1 MGRPPT
7 GRRRARSRPLPLPAL
22 LVLTLLAGLL
32 AALSPARPA
41 AAVAPVPTRAITFNM
56 QGGGLKWSSP
66 VQNLIG
72 AADLVA
78 LQEAQT
84 PPSGTA
90 LTAANRIHDNLGDL
104 DTTPTGLPSLKY
116 SLHELRWGKP
126 RANPETGYLYY
137 LKVYNLQDA
146 GEPVDLNGNSGK
158 SLAVWSAVRPD
169 DAMIVRAADSP
180 NASTHYLRSRPALG
194 LKFGDTWFFG
204 IHTESR
210 RSGDAQNGH
219 ARDLVSAVADSVPAG
234 EHWRVLGDFNSKP
247 DTFTDTAGGH
257 VYYARK
263 SNGEPAPTQQSGYA
277 LDFMVADERLAD
289 HTVRLGSNGGSDHYP
304 VLFADPGA
312 TICGIWN
319 FVTVHFPSNL
329 MLRDVLRTPVPPAPF
344 SPAAGNSVAAEDG
357 AACEGYDSRPSAVVS
372 MGDSFISGE
381 GGRWAGNANTSAS
394 GHVWGTDRAA
404 VNCSAADD
412 CEHDLTRVYGDSS
425 YAEGGNRCDR
435 SDTAPIM
442 SAELGV
448 SEEYRFNIACSGSET
463 QHVVEEEF
471 KGQKP
476 QVEQLAEIAE
486 DHRVSLVAL
495 SIGGNDLNF
504 SDLIAACAKSYM
516 IPGATPCKDTEEEA
530 FAAALDTV
538 EQEVTDTVWKIR
550 ETLRDAGQSDTSYR
564 IVLQSYPNPLPRG
577 ADFEYPQDLI
587 DYSRYRSG
595 GCPFRDVDAD
605 WAHSSVVPR
614 ISAMIGRAAK
624 ASSAVFLDLQNAF
637 AGHELCA
644 KTARQ
649 ATSSNS
655 PDNRLPAADAE
666 WIRWVPYL
674 LDGTKDVP
682 WESQGDQ
689 QEAIHPNAHGQRAM
703 GTCLSKAAN
712 LLNDTD
718 WTFRCSGSASRSPD
732 DTAVSPVK
740 TLVDASV
747 WTGRYGD
754 DNQGHVYEDHY
765 LFKGGKHARFDPTV
779 NQDGSSAAYNE
790 AEGQLLGQGSLAEE
804 LGSLQGTPFENG
816 VDTAFSSY
824 CCGIRTAF
832 QLILI
837 RGDQYVRVQRPIG
850 SEQNEV
856 VKGPGPIGDFFHVL
870 RGTPFEEGIDAA
882 ANDHVGGGVL
892 MFRGDLVGVLN
903 MTLEQNN
910 DSWIKEPATIATAMP
925 VLAGTGFDQHVDS
938 AITLYG
944 SLTVLVSG
952 DQAVM
957 LNVDRSDLSKSTVV
971 KGPMSLTGMWPSLK
985 ELDWLQEQPSPPPL
999 VVQPQALM
1007 AGPTPPED
1015 PEPEGPGPWSTD
1027 AADQPRCRPDGMTP
1041 TEGVNTPY
1049 CLVYDDKGRE
1059 RMGERHPRRLVG
1071 YFTSWR
1077 TGRNGEPMYL
1087 PGSIPWGQVTHINY
1101 AFAHIEDNRVS
1112 VGDTSDPANPAT
1124 GMTWPG
1130 VPGAEMDPDLPYKG
1144 NFNLLNKYKKQH
1156 PRVKTLISVGG
1167 WAETGGHF
1175 DADGNRVAD
1184 GGFYTL
1190 ATNADGS
1197 VNQPAIDTF
1206 ADSAVDFIR
1215 TYGFDGVD
1223 IDYEYPTALA
1233 DAGNPADWPV
1243 ANPRRKG
1250 LNAGY
1255 TALMKTLREKL
1266 DRASAEDDRYY
1277 QLTAAVSASGYLLRG
1292 QEDFRALQYLDFA
1305 NTMTYDFH
1313 GTWNSYVGPQS
1324 PLYDDGKDAELTAAG
1339 IYDEETNPEYQK
1351 MGYFNTDW
1359 SYHYLR
1365 GALQSG
1371 RINLGIPYYTRGWK
1385 NVTGG
1390 ENGLWGTSE
1399 LTDQSQCPDGTGP
1412 NGSTTACGAGATGI
1426 DNLWHD
1432 TDRGRE
1438 VAAGSNPMWHAKNLE
1453 RGIPP
1458 SYREQF
1464 GLSSSDPANQVDGYT
1479 RHWDDTLKAS
1489 WLWNGDKKVFLS
1501 TQDEQDIAAKADYIA
1516 DTGAGGAMV
1525 WELAGDYNCPER
1537 WQCVPGYTLTK
1548 ALDNALRD
1556 AGPYGNTRNG
1566 GTELPTEVV
1575 DVSAELTDYPTDT
1588 AQMWPQQP
1596 KLRITNNTDTPLPE
1610 GTELSFDI
1618 PTSTP
1623 PLLKDEAWQEME
1635 DAVEPGHTGPNAG
1648 GLDGDFHRVTLRLGY
1663 CEDLAPGASRDI
1675 ALKYYLPITGP
1686 ANFKLKIGGQE
1697 YGLVQDH
1704 RKGTTTVE
1712 PDASGGGAACRAE
1725 EWDASRTYNPAWAPF
1740 TLWQTGDQWKIE
1752 DVNSGNLLDHPAG
1765 WDRAHLYTPL
1775 NNVHQLWNI
1784 EQDGDDGVFRIT
1796 NDSSGEEQCL
1806 GAQKKLASLSVRDCG
1821 SAAGQRWRL
1830 LDADGNPADAPQH
1843 GTSYTLITHN
1853 DTTGSSSDFVAEPL
1867 NSGNTAG
1874 THAVAGDPG
1883 GITRTV
1889 VSHGGY
1895 YWKAKYWTKGNT
1907 PDATDPNNPWTRLGP
1922 VPAG

>member
-7 GRRRARSRPLPLPAL
+7 VRRRARSRPLPLPAL
-22 LVLTLLAGLL
+22 LILTLLAGLL

-41 AAVAPVPTRAITFNM
+41 AAVAPVPMRAITFNM

-126 RANPETGYLYY
+126 RANPATGYLYY
-137 LKVYNLQDA
+137 LKIYNLQDA
-146 GEPVDLNGNSGK
+146 GEPVDPNGNSGK
-158 SLAVWSAVRPD
+158 SLAIWSAVRPD

-180 NASTHYLRSRPALG
+180 SASTHYLRSRPALG

-247 DTFTDTAGGH
+247 DTFADTAGGH

-312 TICGIWN
+312 VICGIWN

-329 MLRDVLRTPVPPAPF
+329 TLRDVQRVPVPRAPL
-344 SPAAGNSVAAEDG
+344 SPAAGDGVAAEDG
-357 AACEGYDSRPSAVVS
+357 AACEGGPVLPSAVVS

-381 GGRWAGNANTSAS
+381 GGRWAGNANTWAS

-404 VNCSAADD
+404 VDCSSADD
-412 CEHDLTRVYGDSS
+412 CDHDLTRVYGDTS

-448 SEEYRFNIACSGSET
+448 PEERRFNIACSGAET
-463 QHVVEEEF
+463 RHITDDEF
-471 KGQKP
+471 KGEAP
-476 QVEQLAEIAE
+476 QIDQLADIAGE
-486 DHRVSLVAL
+486 HHVTLIAL
-495 SIGGNDLNF
+495 SIGGNDLRF
-504 SDLIAACAKSYM
+504 SELIAKCAESYL
-516 IPGATPCKDTEEEA
+516 IPLRAPCRDTEEAA
-530 FAAALDTV
+530 FSAAVAELDGRISDTV
-538 EQEVTDTVWKIR
+538 REIR
-550 ETLRDAGQSDTSYR
+550 ETMRDAGQADGSYD
-564 IVLQSYPNPLPRG
+564 IVLQSYPNPIPRG
-577 ADFEYPQDLI
+577 EDFAFPQDLV
-587 DYSRYRSG
+587 DYSRYREG

-605 WAHSSVVPR
+605 WAHDSVVPR
-614 ISAMIGRAAK
+614 ISAAIARAAE
-624 ASSAVFLDLQNAF
+624 SSGVAFLDLQEAF

-644 KTARQ
+644 GSARQ
-649 ATSSNS
+649 ATAANS
-655 PDNRLPAADAE
+655 PGKPLSAADAE
-666 WIRWVPYL
+666 WVRWVPYL
-674 LDGTKDVP
+674 KDDMKDVP
-682 WESQGDQ
+682 WEAQGDQ
-689 QEAIHPNAHGQRAM
+689 QEAVHPNAHGQRAV
-703 GTCLSKAAN
+703 GACLARMAGMLAGSS
-712 LLNDTD
+712 TR
-718 WTFRCSGSASRSPD
+718 TFKCSGSPSRPPGDVEISN
-732 DTAVSPVK
+732 SPV
-740 TLVDASV
+740 DAAV
-747 WTGRYGD
+747 WTGDYGYQQGYRYGD
-754 DNQGHVYEDHY
+754 QY
-765 LFKGGKHARFDPTV
+765 LFHGPSYTRFDPTA
-779 NQDGSSAAYNE
+779 NKDGSRGGFSGS
-790 AEGQLLGQGSLAEE
+790 EGRLGGSGSIAEE
-804 LGSLQGTPFENG
+804 LSSLRGTAFESG
-816 VDTAFSSY
+816 VDAAFELEKNDKRQLMLFRGGQYSRVEIPIDSPDDV
-824 CCGIRTAF
+824 RT
-832 QLILI
+832 
-837 RGDQYVRVQRPIG
+837 
-850 SEQNEV
+850 
-856 VKGPGPIGDFFHVL
+856 KGPGAIGDFFHVL
-870 RGTPFEEGIDAA
+870 RNTPFQYGVDAA
-882 ANDHVGGGVL
+882 VGDNENSAL
-892 MFRGDLVGVLN
+892 LFRGDQVGLLKVTIDANGDEWLAP
-903 MTLEQNN
+903 
-910 DSWIKEPATIATAMP
+910 PARIATAMP
-925 VLAGTGFDQHVDS
+925 VLADTGFDDRVD
-938 AITLYG
+938 AALQLHPLGRMDLI
-944 SLTVLVSG
+944 VLVSG
-952 DQAVM
+952 DRAVM
-957 LNVDRSDLSKSTVV
+957 VSLDKFDLAASTIV
-971 KGPMSLTGMWPSLK
+971 KGPMALGDMWPGLRGSDFSEEAPGLGGI
-985 ELDWLQEQPSPPPL
+985 Q
-999 VVQPQALM
+999 QALL
-1007 AGPTPPED
+1007 AGPEPPED
-1015 PEPEGPGPWSTD
+1015 PEPEGPGPWSTA
-1027 AADQPRCRPDGMTP
+1027 AADQPKCRPDGMTP
-1041 TEGVNTPY
+1041 TKGVNAPY
-1049 CLVYDDKGRE
+1049 CLLYDDKGRE

-1071 YFTSWR
+1071 YFTGWR

-1087 PGSIPWGQVTHINY
+1087 PGSIPWGQVTHVNY
-1101 AFAHIEDNRVS
+1101 AFAHIEDNRLS

-1156 PRVKTLISVGG
+1156 PRVRTLISVGG

-1175 DADGNRVAD
+1175 DASGERIAD

-1206 ADSAVDFIR
+1206 ADSAVEFIR
-1215 TYGFDGVD
+1215 EYGFDGVD
-1223 IDYEYPTALA
+1223 IDYEYPTALM
-1233 DAGNPADWPV
+1233 DAGNPEDWHV

-1255 TALMKTLREKL
+1255 TALMRTLRQKL
-1266 DRASAEDDRYY
+1266 DRASAADGHYY
-1277 QLTAAVSASGYLLRG
+1277 QLTAAASASGYLLRG
-1292 QEDFRALQYLDFA
+1292 QEDFRALQYLDFV

-1313 GTWNSYVGPQS
+1313 GSWNPYVGPQS
-1324 PLYDDGKDAELTAAG
+1324 PLYDDGKDAELAAAG
-1339 IYDEETNPEYQK
+1339 IYDEEANPEYGK
-1351 MGYFNTDW
+1351 LGYFNTDW

-1371 RINLGIPYYTRGWK
+1371 RINIGVPYYTRGWK
-1385 NVTGG
+1385 GVTGG
-1390 ENGLWGTSE
+1390 EDGLWGRAE
-1399 LTDQSQCPDGTGP
+1399 LPDQSQCSNGTGP
-1412 NGSTTACGAGATGI
+1412 NGGTTPCGAGATGI

-1438 VAAGSNPMWHAKNLE
+1438 VAAGSNPMWHAKNLQK
-1453 RGIPP
+1453 GIPP

-1464 GLSSSDPANQVDGYT
+1464 GLNPADPANRTDGYT

-1489 WLWNGDKKVFLS
+1489 WLWNEDKKVFLS
-1501 TQDEQDIAAKADYIA
+1501 TQDEQDVAAKAEYIAAK
-1516 DTGAGGAMV
+1516 GAGGAMV
-1525 WELAGDYNCPER
+1525 WELAGDYNCPRDRE
-1537 WQCVPGYTLTK
+1537 CVPGYTLTK
-1548 ALDNALRD
+1548 ALDSALRD
-1556 AGPYGNTRNG
+1556 AGDYDATRNG

-1575 DVSAELTDYPTDT
+1575 DVTAELTDYPTDT

-1596 KLRITNNTDTPLPE
+1596 KLRITNNTDTTLPE

-1618 PTSTP
+1618 PTSAP

-1635 DAVEPGHTGPNAG
+1635 DAVEPGHTGPSAG
-1648 GLDGDFHRVTLRLGY
+1648 GLDGDFHRVTIELGY
-1663 CEDLAPGASRDI
+1663 CEDIAPGASRDI

-1686 ANFKLKIGGQE
+1686 ANFKIGIGGEE

-1725 EWDASRTYNPAWAPF
+1725 AWDASRTYNPAWAPF

-1765 WDRAHLYTPL
+1765 WDRAHLYPSRD
-1775 NNVHQLWNI
+1775 NVHQLWNI
-1784 EQDGDDGVFRIT
+1784 EPDGGDGVFRIT

-1806 GAQKKLASLSVRDCG
+1806 GAPRKLASLTVRDCG
-1821 SAAGQRWRL
+1821 SSGGQRWRL
-1830 LDADGNPADAPQH
+1830 LDADGDPADTPRH

-1895 YWKAKYWTKGNT
+1895 YWKAKYWTMGDT
-1907 PDATDPNNPWTRLGP
+1907 PDASDPNNPWTRLGP